1 MDRSSIQI
9 EQTVAA
15 AQTVMALLHDRL
27 SVSQCISDQGDLSVI
42 QTTVRKI
49 EELLEHAAE
58 YDELLRRQL
67 ERTNARI
74 ASALP
79 GGDGFQPRS

>member
-27 SVSQCISDQGDLSVI
+27 SVSQSISDLGDLSVI
-42 QTTVRKI
+42 HTTVRKI
-49 EELLEHAAE
+49 EELLEYAAE
-58 YDELLRRQL
+58 YDEFLRRQL

-79 GGDGFQPRS
+79 